1 MTFEQAR
8 DYLLEKASA
17 QSLEAEVLAQ
27 QTREFSVRARQGVL
41 DEITQATQGG
51 VGLRVIVD
59 GRVGYA
65 YTEER
70 TPEALDWILAEARD
84 NALLQA
90 ASGASLPQGRDMG
103 RHDLLGEGLSAS
115 VEQKREAAL
124 RLDTGLGSDPRVRQ
138 VQMASYQENELQVT
152 LGSTRGLAGSSRS
165 GYGMLMSY
173 MVLQQGQSIKQAMD
187 MEVSREFHALDPG
200 RTSLE
205 MVARAA
211 RLLGARPL
219 GTGRYRA
226 YFEPRPMAQ
235 LLGMVGGFLLSGKMV
250 LEGKSLWARKIGQQV
265 ASPLLTLIDDPTLPQ
280 GLASRPF
287 DVEGTPAQRTVLIEK
302 GILRT
307 FAHNSETAQA
317 LQMANTG
324 HAARSYKAP
333 LGVGTTNLY
342 VEPGSGIEFTE
353 GVVISELM
361 GLHAGVNPVSGD
373 FSVQGLGLWVDN
385 GQIQHSV
392 ENFAVSGNFFQ
403 LLENITALGSELVW
417 NPLYVSVV
425 GSPMVEVAQLSFAGA

>member
-8 DYLLEKASA
+8 DYLLEKATA

-27 QTREFSVRARQGVL
+27 ESREFSVRARQGVL

-51 VGLRVIVD
+51 VGLRVVVD

-90 ASGASLPQGRDMG
+90 ASGASLPQGQNLG

-124 RLDTGLGSDPRVRQ
+124 RLDAGLGSDPRVRQ

-152 LGSTRGLAGSSRS
+152 LGSTRGLSGSSRS
-165 GYGMLMSY
+165 GYGMLMGY

-187 MEVSREFHALDPG
+187 MAVSREFHALDPG

-205 MVARAA
+205 MVQKAA
-211 RLLGARPL
+211 RMLGAQPL
-219 GTGRYRA
+219 KTGRYRA
-226 YFEPRPMAQ
+226 YFEARPMAQ
-235 LLGMVGGFLLSGKMV
+235 LLGMMGNFLLSGKMV
-250 LEGKSLWARKIGQQV
+250 LEGKSLWAHKLGQPV
-265 ASPLLTLIDDPTLPQ
+265 ASSLLTLVDDPTLPQ

-287 DVEGTPAQRTVLIEK
+287 DVEGTPAQRTVLIEN
-302 GILRT
+302 GILKT

-324 HAARSYKAP
+324 HAARSYKGP
-333 LGVGTTNLY
+333 LGVGTTNLF
-342 VEPGSGIEFTE
+342 VEPGLGIQLSQ
-353 GVVISELM
+353 GVMISELM

-373 FSVQGLGLWVDN
+373 FSVQGLGLWVDE
-385 GQIQHSV
+385 GQTQHAV

-403 LLENITALGSELVW
+403 LLEQITALGDTLEW
-417 NPLYVSVV
+417 QPLYTSVV
-425 GSPMVEVAQLSFAGA
+425 GTPMVEVAQLSFAGA